1 MNYTNSFS
9 LKLLWSEYFII
20 ATGEETKMSFNRLG
34 FLLDQKAHDRH
45 FLLLV
50 LLPFEWDNEK
60 KEKHLSVSPGHHV
73 PGSLAWELR
82 CASWAP
88 QGFY

>member
-1 MNYTNSFS
+1 MSYTNSFF
-9 LKLLWSEYFII
+9 LKLLWSEYFIT
-20 ATGEETKMSFNRLG
+20 ATGEETKVSSNRLG

-50 LLPFEWDNEK
+50 LVPFEWDKEKNEK
-60 KEKHLSVSPGHHV
+60 HISVSPGHHV
-73 PGSLAWELR
+73 PGSLAFEFR

-88 QGFY
+88 RGFY